1 MPVASSQATN
11 QRALAQQNRPMHAAA
26 AARRAPERAP
36 ARAAL
41 RRTCGGGENELGGL
55 LRVERIATNSDI
67 FVLVDLQWV
76 ADLSAPGLAPTR
88 RAGPASPLPA
98 GGRWRERPSAHCWR
112 AAWRCASSPV
122 AAPPR
127 QGRGATTTSLPPS
140 STGSAAVT
148 SRGST
153 CAALCRAP
161 LQASCRLLLSQR
173 FQTRPTPRPIN
184 VEHANLTPGIRP
196 YARCHR

>member
-1 MPVASSQATN
+1 MTQMPPPLGLWSLRPVSAPAALQHQQPLMPLASEAGMPVASSQATN
-11 QRALAQQNRPMHAAA
+11 QRALAQQNRPMHAAMQQRRD
-26 AARRAPERAP
+26 ARRNARQRAP
-36 ARAAL
+36 RSAA
-41 RRTCGGGENELGGL
+41 RTCGGGENELGGL

-122 AAPPR
+122 A
-127 QGRGATTTSLPPS
+127 SLPHQ
-140 STGSAAVT
+140 GCGVT
-148 SRGST
+148 
-153 CAALCRAP
+153 AHAL
-161 LQASCRLLLSQR
+161 Q
-173 FQTRPTPRPIN
+173 I
-184 VEHANLTPGIRP
+184 
-196 YARCHR
+196 